1 MSDIIFEGNIKTT
14 TVEQARDWLRARVF
28 GKTVRAKQGA
38 RCPCCKQYV
47 KIYKRALGAPMARW
61 LIWLVRT
68 WDHQFGS
75 KRDLL
80 SDPANSAWVDIR
92 QSPVRG
98 GDYAKLLHW
107 GLVEQKS
114 DVLEKKNNG
123 AKDTK
128 DSGLWRPTF
137 AGIDFAR
144 GKTKV
149 ASHVYLYDNVKIGE
163 ESDQQITIKE
173 ALGKKFSY
181 SELMKAPINVE
192 VPGL

>member
-1 MSDIIFEGNIKTT
+1 MKDIVFEGNIKLT

-28 GKTVRAKQGA
+28 GESVRAKQGA

-47 KIYKRALGAPMARW
+47 KIYKRPLGAPMARW

-68 WDHQFGS
+68 WQHKFHL
-75 KRDLL
+75 KNLKT
-80 SDPANSAWVDIR
+80 ANNDAWIDIR
-92 QSPVRG
+92 LAPVRG

-107 GLVEQKS
+107 GLIEHKL
-114 DVLEKKNNG
+114 DVVKKDNG

-128 DSGLWRPTF
+128 DSGYWRPTF
-137 AGIDFAR
+137 KGIDFVKGAL
-144 GKTKV
+144 KV
-149 ASHVYLYDNVKIGE
+149 PSHVYLYDNIKIGE
-163 ESDQQITIKE
+163 EERLITIME

-181 SELMKAPINVE
+181 EELMNADIDVK